1 MYVLLITLVCIA
13 HLSVYGAE
21 EQSPTS
27 PREQE
32 APPRP
37 DTPSESH
44 TVTLHNRKL
53 SLTRLASSL
62 SIAATAT
69 SRSSISSLEPA
80 SPSSTSV
87 QSMGTPAPALIAL
100 GVITTDSPKHTIP
113 IRVSPKSASDLFL
126 SHYLGNNRESI
137 STLEI
142 DDDNDITCRTCF
154 IICTCTV
161 CVLGGT
167 IWAICAAISKW
178 G

>member
-13 HLSVYGAE
+13 HLSMYGAE
-21 EQSPTS
+21 QQSPTS

-44 TVTLHNRKL
+44 TVTLHQRQSSL
-53 SLTRLASSL
+53 SRLASSL

-80 SPSSTSV
+80 SPSSTNV
-87 QSMGTPAPALIAL
+87 QSMDTPAQEPIAL
-100 GVITTDSPKHTIP
+100 RVIETDSPKHTIP
-113 IRVSPKSASDLFL
+113 IRVSPKSASDMFP
-126 SHYLGNNRESI
+126 SHYLGNNQESI
-137 STLEI
+137 SVLQI
-142 DDDNDITCRTCF
+142 DDDNDITFRTCF
-154 IICTCTV
+154 IISTCTIG
-161 CVLGGT
+161 VLGGT